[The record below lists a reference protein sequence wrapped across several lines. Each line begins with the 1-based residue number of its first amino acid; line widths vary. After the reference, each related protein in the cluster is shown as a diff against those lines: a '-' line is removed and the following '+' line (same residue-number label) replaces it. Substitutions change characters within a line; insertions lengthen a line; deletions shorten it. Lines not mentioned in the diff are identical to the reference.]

1 MKTKRI
7 LAIILSLSLLL
18 FVMAGC
24 GKDENKKVSVDATGE
39 FPLDTDVEL
48 TYWRSLTS
56 NISSFTDNCAN
67 TEFSKEYEKRTGVKI
82 NYIHPVAGQEKEALS
97 LMIASDELPDIIATN
112 WISYQGGPSQAIN
125 DGIIIDLE
133 EYREYA
139 PNYFKLLDEN
149 PEYAKAAKTD
159 DGKCYGFATIQS
171 SDKLLTV
178 MGPSIRQDWLDDLGL
193 EVPETIEEWEN
204 VLRAFKT
211 EKKAVAP
218 FSFEYG
224 NISTVFGM
232 FEARFDPMVKNG
244 EVVYGPAQP
253 EFKRALATLNKW
265 FNEGLLDKNIA
276 SVDKSVIDSQILSGK
291 TGATVCSGG
300 MGLGTYQKSGKAID
314 PNFSLYAMPF
324 PTYEKGKVSN
334 SVKIL
339 NRIEGNAVAITTACK
354 NPELAV
360 RVLDY
365 LYSEEGEI
373 FANFGVEGETF
384 NYVDGKPVYT
394 DLITN
399 NPDGLSMA
407 QALGKYVR
415 VGTGDGLLVR
425 EEYIEQYYNL
435 PEQQA
440 TFTNW
445 AKNVKGSLSET
456 VPAIKATAEE
466 SAEYS
471 EIMSEVNKYRN
482 QMIVKFITGIEPIEN
497 FDKYVETLNQYGLE
511 KAMKIKTAGLKRY
524 NAK

>member
-7 LAIILSLSLLL
+7 LAIILSLALLL
-18 FVMAGC
+18 FVVAGC
-24 GKDENKKVSVDATGE
+24 GNDDEKTVDVEVSGE

-48 TYWRSLTS
+48 TYWRSLPT

-67 TEFSKEYEKRTGVKI
+67 TEFSKEYEKSTGVKI

-112 WISYQGGPSQAIN
+112 WLSYQGGPSQAIN
-125 DGIIIDLE
+125 EGVIIDLA
-133 EYREYA
+133 EYKEYA
-139 PNYFKLLDEN
+139 PNYFKLLEEN
-149 PEYAKAAKTD
+149 PEIAKAVTTD
-159 DGKCYGFATIQS
+159 DGKVYGFATIQS

-178 MGPSIRQDWLDDLGL
+178 SGPSIRKDWLDELGL
-193 EVPETIEEWEN
+193 EIPETIEEWEN
-204 VLRAFKT
+204 VLRTFK
-211 EKKAVAP
+211 EKKNATAP
-218 FSFEYG
+218 FSFDYG
-224 NISTVFGM
+224 SISTVFGM

-253 EFKRALATLNKW
+253 EFKQALATLNKW
-265 FNEGLLDKNIA
+265 FNEGLLDKNIT
-276 SVDKSVIDSQILSGK
+276 SVDKSLLDSQILSGK

-300 MGLGTYQKSGKAID
+300 MGLGTYMKSGPELD
-314 PNFSLYAMPF
+314 PKFSLYAVPF
-324 PTYEKGKVSN
+324 PTYEKGKVSS

-339 NRIEGNAVAITTACK
+339 NRVEGNAVAVTTACK
-354 NPELAV
+354 YPELAV

-373 FANFGVEGETF
+373 LANFGVEGETF
-384 NYVDGKPVYT
+384 NFVDGKPVYT
-394 DLITN
+394 ELITN

-456 VPAIKATAEE
+456 VPPIMATLDE

-497 FDKYVETLNQYGLE
+497 FDKYVDTLNQYGLE